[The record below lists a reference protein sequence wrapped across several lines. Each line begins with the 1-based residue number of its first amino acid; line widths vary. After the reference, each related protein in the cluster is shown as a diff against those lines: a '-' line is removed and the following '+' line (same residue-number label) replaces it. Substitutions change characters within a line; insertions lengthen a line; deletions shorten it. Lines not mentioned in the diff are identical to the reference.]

1 MANPSSSSHIESFST
16 TRPPFFMGT
25 DYPYWKTKMTWFLQS
40 INIDLWDIIEDGPH
54 IPSKLENG
62 VMVPKPKHE
71 WDELDR
77 KKVQLNAKVIFILH
91 CVIDRNE
98 FNRIWQCKSAKEI
111 WRLLENTYEGNNQ
124 VKESRINILV
134 HDYELFSIKDF
145 ESIVEMFSRFIVIVN
160 ELEALGKTYTE
171 VEKVMKILRSLLKKW
186 ETKVTAIQEANDLTK
201 LSLEELIGSL
211 ITYEIELYNHQ
222 IVEENEKSIAF
233 MASINDD
240 EEEESES
247 ESDEDSIEEECTNED
262 VNTCFMA
269 LEEHQDEVNSN
280 SNHFEFQDVLQKLYF
295 DLEKLDFKN
304 SCLQNELNEHNENFE
319 NIEKAKISFEKEN
332 EELKILKWPKDF

>member
-1 MANPSSSSHIESFST
+1 MDFGKMDFGKMSPQIQTLWPATTCLAAWGPLEPATSFWSLVSAVAWGYRWRGDCWQIGGLAT
-16 TRPPFFMGT
+16 
-25 DYPYWKTKMTWFLQS
+25 S
-40 INIDLWDIIEDGPH
+40 INSPYVRRG
-54 IPSKLENG
+54 
-62 VMVPKPKHE
+62 
-71 WDELDR
+71 
-77 KKVQLNAKVIFILH
+77 
-91 CVIDRNE
+91 
-98 FNRIWQCKSAKEI
+98 
-111 WRLLENTYEGNNQ
+111 RLGECTIRLG
-124 VKESRINILV
+124 
-134 HDYELFSIKDF
+134 
-145 ESIVEMFSRFIVIVN
+145 FIVIVN

-171 VEKVMKILRSLLKKW
+171 VEKVMKILRSLPKKW
-186 ETKVTAIQEANDLTK
+186 ETKVTVIQEANDLTK

-211 ITYEIELYNHQ
+211 ITCEIELYNHQ
-222 IVEENEKSIAF
+222 RVEENEKSIAF
-233 MASINDD
+233 MALINDD

-262 VNTCFMA
+262 ANTCFMA

-304 SCLQNELNEHNENFE
+304 SYLQNELNEHNENFE